1 MNYNTPLVDKV
12 PSSPAFPSGFV
23 VVRAGDISI
32 VDSTEGKLNVLIGI
46 TGSNRGCG
54 S

>member
-12 PSSPAFPSGFV
+12 PAFPSGFF
-23 VVRAGDISI
+23 VRAGDISL
-32 VDSTEGKLNVLIGI
+32 VDSTEGKLDVLIGI